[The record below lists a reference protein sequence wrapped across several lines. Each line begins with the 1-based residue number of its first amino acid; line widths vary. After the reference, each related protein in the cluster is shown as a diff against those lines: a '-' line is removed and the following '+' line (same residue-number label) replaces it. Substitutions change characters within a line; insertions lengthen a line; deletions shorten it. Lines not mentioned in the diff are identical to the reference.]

1 MRHFWSQT
9 QAFLLFHE
17 VSQLNKFEGAKFKYN
32 DIIFKFHPKDTHR
45 GIFDLKFND
54 FYFYAKLNAKT
65 NSRMLASNMTIIFSN
80 FSSKIRKSGIFSPQ
94 FNDFYFYAKLNAKTN
109 SRTLASNMTIIFSNF
124 SSKIRKS
131 GIFSPQF
138 KDFYFLYQTLQ
149 QGKFQSND
157 CKYGNGFSKLLSKIP
172 K

>member
-9 QAFLLFHE
+9 QAFLLFHK
-17 VSQLNKFEGAKFKYN
+17 VSQLDKFEGAKFKCN

-54 FYFYAKLNAKT
+54 FYAILNA
-65 NSRMLASNMTIIFSN
+65 N
-80 FSSKIRKSGIFSPQ
+80 
-94 FNDFYFYAKLNAKTN
+94 TN
-109 SRTLASNMTIIFSNF
+109 SRTLASNMTILFSNS

-157 CKYGNGFSKLLSKIP
+157 CKHDNGFSKLLSKTP

>member
-17 VSQLNKFEGAKFKYN
+17 VSQLNKFEGAEFKYN

-45 GIFDLKFND
+45 GIFDLK
-54 FYFYAKLNAKT
+54 
-65 NSRMLASNMTIIFSN
+65 
-80 FSSKIRKSGIFSPQ
+80 

>member
-9 QAFLLFHE
+9 QAFLLFQE
-17 VSQLNKFEGAKFKYN
+17 VSQLDKFEGAKFKYN
-32 DIIFKFHPKDTHR
+32 NIIFKFHPKDTHR

-65 NSRMLASNMTIIFSN
+65 NSR
-80 FSSKIRKSGIFSPQ
+80 
-94 FNDFYFYAKLNAKTN
+94 
-109 SRTLASNMTIIFSNF
+109 TLASNMKIIFSN
-124 SSKIRKS
+124 SSSIIQKS
-131 GIFSPQF
+131 DIFSPQF

-149 QGKFQSND
+149 QGKFQSSD
-157 CKYGNGFSKLLSKIP
+157 CKYVNGFSKLLSKTP